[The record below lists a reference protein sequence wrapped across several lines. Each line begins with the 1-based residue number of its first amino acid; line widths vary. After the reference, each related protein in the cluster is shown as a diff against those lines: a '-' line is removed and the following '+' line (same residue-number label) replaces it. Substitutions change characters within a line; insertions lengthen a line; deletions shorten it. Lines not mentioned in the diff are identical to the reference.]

1 MQFPHIE
8 AATWAHLNLGGAKLD
23 ETLVQLDNAKA
34 ELDEKRVNL
43 NAWNTSPVAWH
54 PSTTGGN
61 KTKLFELQ
69 ALAKKGE
76 YR

>member
-8 AATWAHLNLGGAKLD
+8 AATWQHLNLGGAKLD

-43 NAWNTSPVAWH
+43 NAWNTSPVTWH
-54 PSTTGGN
+54 PSTTGEN